1 MSNMSECEPT
11 TDKKNTFTL
20 QGGEQ
25 KGMKKIVSL
34 ALSTA
39 MALSMFASVTSAA
52 TLTTQEKYDALVTQ
66 GIFTGYPDG
75 NAYLDKDMTRA
86 EFAKV
91 VALLTGLDT
100 SATGTNSY
108 QDQNYANAWYKPY
121 VEAVTKAGYM
131 QGTTTGAKKLFNP
144 NGKVTVQEMAATLV
158 RAAKLEV
165 PTTGINNSAS
175 AWAKGEVQAAINA
188 GLISN
193 TANFTAAATRGLLV
207 DTAYAYQTAVVKP
220 AVTSYEVTD
229 NGATVVFTLANGE
242 KVTVKPTT
250 ALKPNVA
257 TTVTFTYD
265 GKEYSESVT
274 WTVTDATKVDSAAA
288 SNLKQVTVNFDGQ
301 VDKTSA
307 ENVNNYSIPDLT
319 IETATLAADNRSVT
333 LLLSDAANNQLAN
346 NRQTSVT
353 VNNVKQNTGS
363 TLITGTVNFTPSD
376 VAVPTITEVNALGTG
391 AVEVVFSEPVVA
403 NSITVAGINIDGR
416 AVAANF
422 NYDYDRNSVVI
433 ETPLTVGEH
442 TISLS
447 GVRDYSGLVLA
458 PVQRTF
464 TVVADTTAP
473 TIAST
478 TSNDL
483 REVTVT
489 FSEPVRSIASARAN
503 NVSTPANVEI
513 SGRTAK
519 LTFSSNLSFSAN
531 TITLT
536 GVTDYSNN
544 TAQTL
549 TATVTPTLDLTA
561 PTVIGT
567 SVGTAN
573 GNYYVDVQFS
583 KAVNVANAT
592 DAGSALNRNN
602 YTLRSASGAVVTS
615 AGLTDQG
622 HPVVVPAPQGT
633 NNRTVRVTLGP
644 TTALTSTNYTLEVAG
659 VRDVTTAQNILT
671 PYSAQITL
679 SQSATA
685 TIDRAW
691 VNGSWVYVQ
700 FSGQI
705 ATSGTGNA
713 LEASKYRLA
722 TAATPDGGGAATTV
736 LTDRNADVEPV
747 GANTVR
753 IYARNFVNNANTLV
767 TGSNQI
773 IASYV
778 GNTSGTF
785 FTSPGRDGRVEAITP
800 ILASQNAIS
809 ITNEPSVT
817 NARTVEVTFSGSVS
831 GATVNN
837 VRFNYTPAATATTPT
852 PAATFVRP
860 TNIVTSNNN
869 KTLTITLPDS
879 VPADFTNGSIQF
891 ESVADQFGNTQ
902 ANATKAVVNAFRPVA
917 TSATPTVTR
926 ATYTAE
932 QDLITVSIPVTRAV
946 VVNGSAASAAQLF
959 SASVGTN
966 AAVKGAD
973 VEVTGTDSKTVA
985 VTFAIPKATATG
997 TQVYVTFDGTANATT
1012 KLIATGTNVEAS
1024 ETAALGS
1031 FTVNTTTTAVTP

>member
-1 MSNMSECEPT
+1 
-11 TDKKNTFTL
+11 
-20 QGGEQ
+20 
-25 KGMKKIVSL
+25 MKKIVSL

-52 TLTTQEKYDALVTQ
+52 TLTTQEKYNALVTQ
-66 GIFTGYPDG
+66 GIFAGYPDG

-91 VALLTGLDT
+91 VALLTGLET
-100 SATGTNSY
+100 STTGTNSY
-108 QDQNYANAWYKPY
+108 QDQNYANAWYKPF

-131 QGTTTGAKKLFNP
+131 QGTTTGTKKLFNP

-188 GLISN
+188 GLISG
-193 TANFTAAATRGLLV
+193 TSNFTAAATRGLLV
-207 DTAYAYQTAVVKP
+207 DTAYSYQTAVVKP

-265 GKEYSESVT
+265 GKDYSESVT
-274 WTVTDATKVDSAAA
+274 WKVTDATKVESAAA
-288 SNLKQVTVNFDGQ
+288 SNLKQVTVMFDGQ
-301 VDKTSA
+301 VDKSSA

-319 IETATLAADNRSVT
+319 IESAMLSADNRSVT
-333 LLLSDAANNQLAN
+333 LLLADTANNMLAN
-346 NRQTSVT
+346 NRQTSVK
-353 VNNVKQNTGS
+353 VSNVKQNTGATVIS
-363 TLITGTVNFTPSD
+363 GTVNFTPSD

-391 AVEVVFSEPVVA
+391 AVEVMFSEPVVA
-403 NSITVAGINIDGR
+403 SSITVAGINIDGR

-422 NYDYDRNSVVI
+422 KYDYDRNSVVI

-447 GVRDYSGLVLA
+447 NVRDYSGLVMA

-478 TSNDL
+478 TSSDL

-489 FSEPVRSIASARAN
+489 FSEPVRTIGSARAN
-503 NVSTPANVEI
+503 NVSTPANVEL

-536 GVTDYSNN
+536 GVTDYSGNA
-544 TAQTL
+544 AQTL

-583 KAVNVANAT
+583 KAVNVDGT
-592 DAGSALNRNN
+592 EAGSALNRNN
-602 YTLRSASGAVVTS
+602 YTLRTTGGAVVTS

-622 HPVVVPAPQGT
+622 HPVVVPAVQGT

-644 TTALTSTNYTLEVAG
+644 TTALTATNYTLEVAG

-671 PYSAQITL
+671 PYSAQIAL

-685 TIDRAW
+685 TIERSW

-705 ATSGTGNA
+705 ATSGSGNA
-713 LEASKYRLA
+713 LEASKYRLNA
-722 TAATPDGGGAATTV
+722 AATPSAGGVATTV

-753 IYARNFVNNANTLV
+753 IYARNFVNNAPTLA
-767 TGSNQI
+767 GNSI

-778 GNTSGTF
+778 GNASGTF
-785 FTSPGRDGRVEAITP
+785 FTSPNRDGRVEAITG
-800 ILASQNAIS
+800 ILSSQNAIS
-809 ITNEPSVT
+809 ITNEPSV
-817 NARTVEVTFSGSVS
+817 NNNRTVEVTFSGQVS
-831 GATVNN
+831 GASVNN
-837 VRFNYTPAATATTPT
+837 VRFNFTGANG
-852 PAATFVRP
+852 ATFVRP
-860 TNIVTSNNN
+860 TNVTNSNNN
-869 KTLTITLPDS
+869 RTLTITLPES
-879 VPADFTNGSIQF
+879 VPADFTNGSIVF
-891 ESVADQFGNTQ
+891 ESIADQFGNTQ
-902 ANATKAVVNAFRPVA
+902 TNATKAVTNAFRPVA
-917 TSATPTVTR
+917 STTAPTVTR
-926 ATYTAE
+926 ATYNAT
-932 QDLITVSIPVTRAV
+932 QDTITVAIPVTRGV
-946 VVNGSAASAAQLF
+946 YVNGNEASAAQLF

-966 AAVKGAD
+966 AAVKGAT
-973 VEVTGTDSKTVA
+973 VAVTGTDLKTVN
-985 VTFAIPKATATG
+985 VTFAIPVATPANTP
-997 TQVYVTFDGTANATT
+997 VYVTFDGSANATT
-1012 KLIATGTNVEAS
+1012 KLIATGRDVEAAD
-1024 ETAALGS
+1024 TAALGS
-1031 FTVNTTTTAVTP
+1031 FTVNGSIVTGPTR

>member
-1 MSNMSECEPT
+1 
-11 TDKKNTFTL
+11 
-20 QGGEQ
+20 
-25 KGMKKIVSL
+25 MKKIVSL

-52 TLTTQEKYDALVTQ
+52 TMTTQEKYNALVTQ
-66 GIFTGYPDG
+66 GIFAGYPDG

-91 VALLTGLDT
+91 VALLTGLET

-158 RAAKLEV
+158 RAAKLDV

-333 LLLSDAANNQLAN
+333 LLLSQGTGTGNQLTN

-353 VNNVKQNTGS
+353 VNGVKQNTGS
-363 TLITGTVNFTPSD
+363 TLISGTVNFTPSD

-391 AVEVVFSEPVVA
+391 AVEVVFSEPVVES
-403 NSITVAGINIDGR
+403 SITVAGINIDGR

-447 GVRDYSGLVLA
+447 NVRDYSGLVLA

-503 NVSTPANVEI
+503 NVSTPANVQI

-567 SVGTAN
+567 TVGSEN

-583 KAVNVANAT
+583 KAVNIDGT
-592 DAGSALNRNN
+592 EAGSALNRNN
-602 YTLRSASGAVVTS
+602 YTLRSTGGAVVTS

-622 HPVVVPAPQGT
+622 HPVVAPT
-633 NNRTVRVTLGP
+633 VRANSNNRTVRVTLGP
-644 TTALTSTNYTLEVAG
+644 TTSLTATNYTLEVAG

-671 PYSAQITL
+671 PYSAQLTL

-685 TIDRAW
+685 TLERSW
-691 VNGSWVYVQ
+691 VSGSWVYVQ

-722 TAATPDGGGAATTV
+722 APVASNSTTLGSTTI

-753 IYARNFVNNANTLV
+753 IYARNFVDAN
-767 TGSNQI
+767 GSAAGLLNQTI
-773 IASYV
+773 VASYV

-785 FTSPGRDGRVEAITP
+785 FTTSDNQGRVEARKV
-800 ILASQNAIS
+800 
-809 ITNEPSVT
+809 ITNATSSVVPTATPSVG
-817 NARTVEVTFSGSVS
+817 NDRTIAVTFTAPVS
-831 GATVNN
+831 GATTSNVNFTYAGN
-837 VRFNYTPAATATTPT
+837 TAG
-852 PAATFVRP
+852 VRP
-860 TNIVTSNNN
+860 TNVVASNNN
-869 KTLTITLPDS
+869 RTLTITLPDTVS
-879 VPADFTNGSIQF
+879 ADFTNGQLQF
-891 ESVADQFGNTQ
+891 AGLNDQFGNSVVQNVDVT
-902 ANATKAVVNAFRPVA
+902 NAIRPVA
-917 TSATPTVTR
+917 TSSTVPTTAVTR
-926 ATYTAE
+926 AVYTADTTRD
-932 QDLITVSIPVTRAV
+932 QITVDIPVTRNV
-946 VVNGSAASAAQLF
+946 YVNTTGTTTAAANLF
-959 SASVGTN
+959 KASVGTN
-966 AAVKGAD
+966 SAVN
-973 VEVTGTDSKTVA
+973 GTSVQVINNNTLR
-985 VTFAIPKATATG
+985 VTFLIPEATTSSSL
-997 TQVYVTFDGTANATT
+997 YVTFDGTANATT
-1012 KLIATGTNVEAS
+1012 KLIATGPADAAS
-1024 ETAALGS
+1024 SAALGS
-1031 FTVNTTTTAVTP
+1031 FTVTGTVPTR